1 MLTLCIRDERKSS
14 PTILML
20 SFLRDVPLKTTNTL
34 RLKTSHYATTERPSP
49 VPTLVSATKTISV
62 PVRGKIQD
70 WKNRNLDNTL

>member
-1 MLTLCIRDERKSS
+1 
-14 PTILML
+14 
-20 SFLRDVPLKTTNTL
+20 L